1 MVTNA
6 VLPVEHD
13 DPGWQIRRRRPVGQY
28 PGIRVIRAAA
38 GCLCRR
44 DHRHL
49 HSHKVLVKIKKLH
62 EKLHLFTAIREQ
74 LTREKTSDDMPGKR
88 RIELFHYENI
98 SDKTQGTAQKPSH
111 RE

>member
-1 MVTNA
+1 MNLLDKNLDTSSPCLTTLVYYVRT
-6 VLPVEHD
+6 LP
-13 DPGWQIRRRRPVGQY
+13 PI
-28 PGIRVIRAAA
+28 I
-38 GCLCRR
+38 
-44 DHRHL
+44 HRHL

-88 RIELFHYENI
+88 RLELFHSENI
-98 SDKTQGTAQKPSH
+98 SDKTQGTAQNPSH